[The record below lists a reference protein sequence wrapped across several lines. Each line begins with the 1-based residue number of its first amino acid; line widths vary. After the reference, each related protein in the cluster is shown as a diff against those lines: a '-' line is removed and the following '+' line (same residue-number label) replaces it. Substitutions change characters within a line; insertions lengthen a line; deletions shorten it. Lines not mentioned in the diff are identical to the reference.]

1 MDINE
6 HYDIAVVGAGP
17 GGYSV
22 ALRASQ
28 LGESVLLVDRRPTPG
43 GVCLHEGCIPSRAL
57 LRVADTV
64 GRAKRATEFGF
75 FHTSAGTDITGNNAM
90 DMEKINAY
98 KQGLVDTMV
107 SGLCGMLTSRG
118 VRYVQAEARV
128 VEPGTVKLHP
138 TGGEQGPAALNKS
151 MEIRAGDIVVA
162 TGSRPNELENVPISH
177 QRILDSTDALNLGR
191 VPSSALILG
200 SGDVALEFAGI
211 WAPLG
216 TQVTLIE
223 RGERILQSTT
233 KRVSAT
239 VARNLQQAGVVLVTQ
254 AQILSALED
263 ENIATLRYRD
273 ADGQARSLSADVLL
287 AAVGRMPNTG
297 MDWLADLGVTLS
309 TEPGERGCILTD
321 PVGRTNV
328 PGIWAVGD
336 VTPGKQLAHRAYA
349 QGLVIAETIA
359 GMATTPLDDRTVP
372 VTTYGLAENCSVG
385 YTAEEARADNRL
397 TDVTEDSYPMGGN
410 ACAAMTGQ
418 VGIVTLVSGR
428 LVADLDGSS
437 TGHANANP
445 SNSPGTDRNV
455 NAYGDRTGERVL
467 LGVQMA
473 GPQTADLA
481 AEAEELIGN
490 RVPIHDAARFIHPH
504 PTISE
509 ALGEALLLADGRPLH
524 AR

>member
-1 MDINE
+1 MNIKE

-28 LGESVLLVDRRPTPG
+28 LGKSVLLVDRRPTPG

-64 GRAKRATEFGF
+64 RRAKRAADLGF
-75 FHTSAGTDITGNNAM
+75 FRKDAVAGITRSDAI
-90 DMEKINAY
+90 DMEKTNAY
-98 KQGLVDTMV
+98 KQGIVDAMI
-107 SGLCGMLTSRG
+107 SGLGGVLASRG

-128 VEPGTVKLHP
+128 MKPGTVELHP
-138 TGGEQGPAALNKS
+138 AGGEQGPDALDEPV
-151 MEIRAGDIVVA
+151 EIRAEDIVLA
-162 TGSRPNELENVPISH
+162 TGSHANELESVPVSH
-177 QRILDSTDALNLGR
+177 RRILDSTDALDLGL

-216 TQVTLIE
+216 TRVTLVE
-223 RGERILQSTT
+223 RGERILRSAT

-239 VARNLQQAGVVLVTQ
+239 VSRNLRQAGVALVTQ
-254 AQILSALED
+254 AQILSASED
-263 ENIATLRYRD
+263 ENTATLRYRD
-273 ADGQARSLSADVLL
+273 ADGQVRSLSADVLL
-287 AAVGRMPNTG
+287 PAVGRIPNTG
-297 MDWLADLGVTLS
+297 MDWLADLGVALGAD
-309 TEPGERGCILTD
+309 PGEQGRILTD
-321 PVGRTNV
+321 AVGRTNV

-359 GMATTPLDDRTVP
+359 GVETTPLDDRTVP
-372 VTTYGLAENCSVG
+372 ATTYGLAENCSVG
-385 YTAEEARADNRL
+385 YTADEARADARFA
-397 TDVTEDSYPMGGN
+397 DVAEDSYPMAGN
-410 ACAAMTGQ
+410 ACTAMTGQ
-418 VGIVTLVSGR
+418 AGIVTLVSGR
-428 LVADLDGSS
+428 LVPDRGGDD
-437 TGHANANP
+437 TGHAN
-445 SNSPGTDRNV
+445 T
-455 NAYGDRTGERVL
+455 NAYGARAGERVL
-467 LGVQMA
+467 LGAQMA
-473 GPQTADLA
+473 GPQTTDLA

-490 RVPIHDAARFIHPH
+490 RIPIHDAARLVHPH
-504 PTISE
+504 PTVSE